1 MSQQAYKCIVTGDA
15 LLYLMGLCYNLRI
28 GLLVTLIVLALGAC
42 KGGEKEAKPHPLP
55 EDPQVLHAGE
65 YRSEEFEPSLSFTV
79 GKGWINEPLQLPDQ
93 LAITRGLIGG
103 LGFANVQEVYKPTK
117 TGTPKVVEA
126 PEDLLGWFEHHPY
139 LQTQKPQSVSV
150 GGIKGEQLDVVVEE
164 VPEEY
169 SGVCSMGPRSEDC
182 VDLFRLSSG
191 LPGGLIALYGGDK
204 ARMIVL
210 EDVKG
215 ETVTIGIGSPAPTFD
230 EFLPKAQ
237 KVLHSVMW
245 SGR

>member
-1 MSQQAYKCIVTGDA
+1 
-15 LLYLMGLCYNLRI
+15 MGKSYDLGLR
-28 GLLVTLIVLALGAC
+28 LLVILVVLLLGAC
-42 KGGEKEAKPHPLP
+42 EGGEKEAKPHPLP
-55 EDPQVLHAGE
+55 EDPQALHPGE
-65 YRSEEFEPSLSFTV
+65 YRSEEFEPSLSFSV
-79 GKGWINEPLQLPDQ
+79 GKGWINEPLELPDH

-103 LGFANVQEVYKPTK
+103 LGFATVQEVYEPTK
-117 TGTPKVVEA
+117 TGTPNVVEA
-126 PEDLLGWFEHHPY
+126 PEDMVGWFEHHPY
-139 LQTQKPQSVSV
+139 LQTDKPQSVTV

-164 VPEEY
+164 VPAEY
-169 SGVCSMGPRSEDC
+169 SGVCSIGAGPDGC

-191 LPGGLIALYGGDK
+191 LPGGLITLYEGDK

-210 EDVKG
+210 EDIKG

>member
-1 MSQQAYKCIVTGDA
+1 MGDKII
-15 LLYLMGLCYNLRI
+15 YLMGLSYNLRL
-28 GLLVTLIVLALGAC
+28 GLLVTLIVLALYAC
-42 KGGEKEAKPHPLP
+42 GGGEKEAKPHPLP
-55 EDPQVLHAGE
+55 EDPQALHPGE
-65 YRSEEFEPSLSFTV
+65 YRSEEFEPSLSFRV
-79 GKGWINEPLQLPDQ
+79 GKGWINEPLELPDH

-103 LGFANVQEVYKPTK
+103 LGFATVQEVYEPTK
-117 TGTPKVVEA
+117 TGTPNVVEA
-126 PEDLLGWFEHHPY
+126 PEDMAGWFEHHPY
-139 LQTQKPQSVSV
+139 LQTDKPQSVTV
-150 GGIKGEQLDVVVEE
+150 GGVKGEQLDVVVEE

-169 SGVCSMGPRSEDC
+169 SGVCSIGPSPEDC

-191 LPGGLIALYGGDK
+191 LPGGLIDLYEGDK

-237 KVLHSVMW
+237 RVLHSVKW
-245 SGR
+245 SGQ